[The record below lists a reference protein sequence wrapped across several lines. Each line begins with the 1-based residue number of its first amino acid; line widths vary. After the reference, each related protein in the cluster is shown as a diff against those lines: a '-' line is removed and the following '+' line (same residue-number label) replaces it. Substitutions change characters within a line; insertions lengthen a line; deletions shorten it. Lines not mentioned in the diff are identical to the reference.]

1 MEMNLSGLRQSVVGV
16 GSKLERG
23 PERLMTL
30 GVGHV
35 ALFIVR
41 NLNKNTSVSHGRK
54 SAERMKE

>member
-1 MEMNLSGLRQSVVGV
+1 MNLSGLRQGVVGV
-16 GSKLERG
+16 GSKLEQG

-35 ALFIVR
+35 ALFLVR
-41 NLNKNTSVSHGRK
+41 NLKKNTSDSHGRE